1 MSNIIFEIIK
11 YEFLKDTIITNIT
24 FKLSYNDL
32 NILYILS
39 FPSNPICEIELLYLN
54 KKDIN
59 KIIIKLQKIISN
71 KDYSYKTIEGINKLQ
86 QWILINLY
94 PSHEINL

>member
-59 KIIIKLQKIISN
+59 KIITKLQKIISN